1 MYKLLLA
8 DTSKSHLIPYFEIN
22 TSLYKYLSQITDAN
36 SNHTMPD
43 NIKKLWKED
52 TKQTFNAEI
61 INDSILSIIHLFIPL
76 DATIFAEQLD
86 IINVIKKH
94 IHQ

>member
-1 MYKLLLA
+1 
-8 DTSKSHLIPYFEIN
+8 
-22 TSLYKYLSQITDAN
+22 
-36 SNHTMPD
+36 MPD